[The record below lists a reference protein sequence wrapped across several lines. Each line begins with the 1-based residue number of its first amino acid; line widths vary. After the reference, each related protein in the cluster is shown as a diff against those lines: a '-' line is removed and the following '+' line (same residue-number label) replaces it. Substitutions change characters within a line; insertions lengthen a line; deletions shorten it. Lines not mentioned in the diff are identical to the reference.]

1 MGLFEHLK
9 FVSGMKAEDALQKA
23 EDPAQVFNYSYT
35 KQLEQLQQ
43 LRQGLVTIVQNEKHI
58 EMLEN
63 QVEAQEDRLQQQS
76 LQAMQQGRED
86 LARLALQRKEALL
99 TQVAGYK
106 QQLEQLAAQHQKIEL
121 LVQQVEQRVSTFGTQ
136 KEMVE
141 AQYQAAQAAV
151 RVGEVATGI
160 SKESTEM
167 NLAMQRAQEKVLQM
181 QSRATAIDAL
191 LDSGTLSDQGLLSGG
206 DATDLDHQLAK
217 ITSEHNVEEE
227 LAAMRQQSVGP
238 PHNHSF
244 QGHLSR
250 LSVYSFVT
258 RSLAFD
264 TLRVNPMR
272 QAFDFCPC
280 CTSKEVTD
288 T

>member
-9 FVSGMKAEDALQKA
+9 FIGGMKAENALQKA

-43 LRQGLVTIVQNEKHI
+43 LRQSLVTVVQNEKHI
-58 EMLEN
+58 EMLDA
-63 QVEAQEDRLQQQS
+63 QVEAQANRLQDQS
-76 LQAMQQGRED
+76 MQAMQQGRED
-86 LARLALQRKEALL
+86 LARLALQRKEALVA
-99 TQVAGYK
+99 QVAGYK
-106 QQLEQLAAQHQKIEL
+106 AQLEQLAAQHQKIEL
-121 LVQQVEQRVSTFGTQ
+121 LVQQVEQRVSTFATQ

-141 AQYQAAQAAV
+141 AQYQAAQASV

-206 DATDLDHQLAK
+206 NSTDLDHQLAK
-217 ITSEHNVEEE
+217 ITSEHNVEEQ
-227 LAAMRQQSVGP
+227 LAAMRQQVGGAAP
-238 PHNHSF
+238 
-244 QGHLSR
+244 QGQL
-250 LSVYSFVT
+250 
-258 RSLAFD
+258 
-264 TLRVNPMR
+264 PG
-272 QAFDFCPC
+272 P
-280 CTSKEVTD
+280 SKQV
-288 T
+288 